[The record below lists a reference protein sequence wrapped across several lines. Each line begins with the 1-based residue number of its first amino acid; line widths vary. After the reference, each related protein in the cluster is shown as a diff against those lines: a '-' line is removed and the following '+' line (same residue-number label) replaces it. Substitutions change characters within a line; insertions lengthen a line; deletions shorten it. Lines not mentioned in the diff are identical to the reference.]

1 MRPKKPRCQMHFS
14 CGVQVRRQP
23 RLNQRRK
30 RRIQGLSTPADV
42 ASHLLCPS
50 GGPGLMARA
59 TALCVVEY
67 ETHFRYFKFKFKVA
81 KFCEQNS

>member
-1 MRPKKPRCQMHFS
+1 MPDAFLMRSSGQTPTKAKPKAEAQDPRAFYTCRR
-14 CGVQVRRQP
+14 GVAPLVP
-23 RLNQRRK
+23 V
-30 RRIQGLSTPADV
+30 G
-42 ASHLLCPS
+42 